1 MDGTDADPARN
12 DTARDDTAR
21 DDTGDTG
28 RTAGTAA
35 GADADG
41 VFAVRDRT
49 GWRGVWRALALAILF
64 LASVG
69 FASGGVVRGLGF
81 GSAVFV
87 VLGAAG
93 VVLFGWGL
101 LVALGELTAR
111 RPVLE
116 FDAAGVRRP
125 ARWPLP
131 KRAARTLPW
140 DDVAAMAA
148 IRRGV
153 TGARG
158 GVRDHLVFLPTP
170 ELAELAR
177 TAERPALV
185 ALTLR
190 DVPATA
196 AAEPW
201 AFSVEP
207 GWDASLAEVVKQA
220 RRRRRIPVIDR
231 RTK

>member
-1 MDGTDADPARN
+1 MDGAEAE
-12 DTARDDTAR
+12 
-21 DDTGDTG
+21 TGTGTEPGIGTG
-28 RTAGTAA
+28 R
-35 GADADG
+35 DEG
-41 VFAVRDRT
+41 VFAVRDRI
-49 GWRGVWRALALAILF
+49 GWRGIWRSLALLILF

-69 FASGGVVRGLGF
+69 FVAGGVMRGGGLG
-81 GSAVFV
+81 SVVVV
-87 VLGAAG
+87 VLGAG
-93 VVLFGWGL
+93 GIVLFGWGL
-101 LVALGELTAR
+101 LASIGELAVR

-116 FDAAGVRRP
+116 FDAGGVRRP

-131 KRAARTLPW
+131 KRFGRTLAW

-153 TGARG
+153 SGARG

-190 DVPATA
+190 DLPETA

-201 AFSVEP
+201 AFPVEP
-207 GWDASLAEVVKQA
+207 GWDASLPEVVRQA

>member
-1 MDGTDADPARN
+1 M
-12 DTARDDTAR
+12 
-21 DDTGDTG
+21 
-28 RTAGTAA
+28 
-35 GADADG
+35 
-41 VFAVRDRT
+41 FAVRDRI
-49 GWRGVWRALALAILF
+49 GWRGLWRALALLVLF

-69 FASGGVVRGLGF
+69 FVAGGVMRGGGA
-81 GSAVFV
+81 GSVV
-87 VLGAAG
+87 VIVLGAG
-93 VVLFGWGL
+93 GIVLFGWGL
-101 LVALGELTAR
+101 LASVGELTVR

-116 FDAAGVRRP
+116 FDAREVRRP

-131 KRAARTLPW
+131 KRFGRTLPW
-140 DDVAAMAA
+140 DDVAALAA

-190 DVPATA
+190 DVPETA

-201 AFSVEP
+201 AFPVEP
-207 GWDASLAEVVKQA
+207 GWDASLPEVVKQA